1 MNKVIFFFL
10 LLYFAVF
17 LQADPDSLQATHF
30 ALDIT
35 VEAYDADF
43 LQICDTQ
50 SNCFF
55 QGLYNAD
62 RGFNQTL
69 ILPITTDSLFI
80 TLGDSLKSIAV
91 DPGLE
96 KILVDFTPPPPSWLQ
111 RLLWLKHDL
120 ESVFPFLALVII
132 FILKKNHDRKK
143 EENEDISDPPEI

>member
-1 MNKVIFFFL
+1 MNKVIFFLVL
-10 LLYFAVF
+10 LHLSVY
-17 LQADPDSLQATHF
+17 LQASPDSLQATHF
-30 ALDIT
+30 ALDVT

-62 RGFNQTL
+62 KGFNQTL
-69 ILPITTDSLFI
+69 ILPITTDSLI
-80 TLGDSLKSIAV
+80 IALGDSLKSIAV
-91 DPGLE
+91 DPGQE

-132 FILKKNHDRKK
+132 FIIKKNHDRKK
-143 EENEDISDPPEI
+143 EEKENPSDPPEI